1 MDVNDPASTLEAT
14 LSGTV
19 SVSGGSGEISCTIVA
34 GSGTDWADDQ
44 CSLEVDINVGGGHT
58 YKASW

>member
-1 MDVNDPASTLEAT
+1 MNDPASTLQAT
-14 LSGTV
+14 SSGTV
-19 SVSGGSGEISCTIVA
+19 SLSGGSGSLTCTLVA

-44 CSLEVDINVGGGHT
+44 CNIEVDITIGGGHT